1 LTDNFR
7 LSFLYSDEGRAIYEE
22 GYRVGY
28 ELGKGD
34 VQKVADESYDLGYE
48 RGKQAE
54 KDNWRLA
61 LVDSGIL
68 DSHGVAEFLKEMEK
82 NR

>member
-1 LTDNFR
+1 MADNFR

-48 RGKQAE
+48 QGKNSCKE
-54 KDNWRLA
+54 K
-61 LVDSGIL
+61 
-68 DSHGVAEFLKEMEK
+68 
-82 NR
+82 